1 MERVGL
7 LAHLSSRLVSL
18 SASGQS
24 PMQQLRFRLNKRTSS
39 PLSCQICVKHVNK
52 RIKLSFFIPHPLMHC
67 LSELG
72 TCELIMGSNSPSQS
86 SAQMSTR
93 RHLVT
98 NQRRGQFT
106 FNSLPF
112 QAHVNQTARVAH
124 GGMGAWNRAN
134 NSLEV
139 V

>member
-72 TCELIMGSNSPSQS
+72 TCELIMGSNYSQPVFSPDEHAPTPSDKS
-86 SAQMSTR
+86 KTR
-93 RHLVT
+93 TVYI
-98 NQRRGQFT
+98 QFPP
-106 FNSLPF
+106 LPSPR
-112 QAHVNQTARVAH
+112 QPNCSCSPWRD
-124 GGMGAWNRAN
+124 GCM
-134 NSLEV
+134 E
-139 V
+139 